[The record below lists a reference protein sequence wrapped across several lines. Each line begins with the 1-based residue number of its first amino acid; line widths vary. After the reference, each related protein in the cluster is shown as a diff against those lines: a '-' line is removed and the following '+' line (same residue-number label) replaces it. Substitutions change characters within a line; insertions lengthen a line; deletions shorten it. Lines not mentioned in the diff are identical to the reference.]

1 MNHKIVIIGS
11 GNLATQLSLAL
22 MQTRHKVIQVYSRTD
37 THAKELADKI
47 GCDYTSNTSNIYKD
61 ADAYIISVKDDAV
74 NDIAKNICTDKPE
87 AVFLHTAG
95 SVPMSVFAPHACHYG
110 VLYPMQSF
118 SKTRK
123 VNFHE
128 IPCFIEAIDDKSLNI
143 IRDIA
148 ESISDRIEVADT
160 EKRKKIHLAAV
171 LASNL
176 ANHCYRLGE
185 RVLQEEGI
193 DFSILLPLIQE
204 TARKV
209 TEMSPRDAQTGPMVR
224 YDTGVMNRQIELI
237 HDERTRQ
244 IYRLMAESIHEEGLK
259 N

>member
-1 MNHKIVIIGS
+1 MRKLVIIGS

-22 MQTRHKVIQVYSRTD
+22 KRARHDIVQVYSRTEE
-37 THAKELADKI
+37 HAKELADKI
-47 GCDYTSNTSNIYKD
+47 DSRYTADVNNICRD

-74 NDIAKNICTDKPE
+74 RDVALSLKTVSTE
-87 AVFLHTAG
+87 AVFMHTAG
-95 SVPMSVFAPHACHYG
+95 SVPMEVFAGAVRHYG

-123 VNFHE
+123 VDFRD
-128 IPCFIEAIDDKSLNI
+128 IPCFLEASDDKAMNV
-143 IRDIA
+143 IRELA
-148 ESISDRIEVADT
+148 ESVSDNIHTADT

-185 RVLQEEGI
+185 RVLEEEGI

-209 TEMSPRDAQTGPMVR
+209 TEMTPRSAQTGPMVR
-224 YDTGVMNRQIELI
+224 YDTGVMNRQIEMLS
-237 HDERTRQ
+237 DERTRQ
-244 IYRLMAESIHEEGLK
+244 IYKLMAESIH
-259 N
+259 NDYFFN